1 IPTMDGLPVEL
12 VFSIIEQLDT
22 AADEESLRALSLVCR
37 SFLYA
42 SQRCLF
48 CSLALHTDPSYRR
61 RKFRPGFG
69 LGRRYRLANT
79 FTRAFSVFTT
89 SPHLARHVRSLTI
102 VVEPN
107 VDETAVGGVL
117 RLLCGIEC
125 LSIEG
130 ITRGDF
136 PWKSTPTPM
145 SPYWQAIRLPGLRS
159 LRLSDT
165 RGLPSALLT
174 YATSTLSHVLVD
186 NISIDDNPETNGVAS
201 FLATETHPRRSSALE
216 HLTILSLHRDEPSE
230 IFFRDTAR
238 HAMLGLRRLDLRVSH
253 GNGHTLLHPSTF
265 HWSTLTH
272 LELQWRPLLSSL
284 NAVAVPPLPAVRTL
298 TMRIDLSSCIA
309 RGYAPQLAQ
318 TALNVGAT
326 APRARAAQRHHL
338 QRHPR
343 PLRIE
348 HITPPSPRRSRG
360 RRSMMRR
367 ATRHSSRTCSA
378 SAAAWNTSCTSAAS
392 VRSSHTWRACSSRR
406 RAKRGYWFF
415 EALTGPARD

>member
-1 IPTMDGLPVEL
+1 MDGMPVEL

-37 SFLYA
+37 FFLYA

-79 FTRAFSVFTT
+79 FSRAFSVFTT
-89 SPHLARHVRSLTI
+89 SPHLAQHVRSLTI

-117 RLLCGIEC
+117 RLLCGIER

-165 RGLPSALLT
+165 RGLPPALLT

-201 FLATETHPRRSSALE
+201 FLATETHPRRSSAAIE
-216 HLTILSLHRDEPSE
+216 HLTILSLHRNEPSE
-230 IFFRDTAR
+230 LFFRDTAR
-238 HAMLGLRRLDLRVSH
+238 HAMRGLRRLDLRVSH
-253 GNGHTLLHPSTF
+253 GNGHNLLHPSTF

-318 TALNVGAT
+318 TALNVGTT
-326 APRARAAQRHHL
+326 APALERLNVTVSSGILGHSRSNTSTTPLPPPIPWPPFDDAQRYAAQLPHL
-338 QRHPR
+338 QRICCR
-343 PLRIE
+343 LE
-348 HITPPSPRRSRG
+348 HVLYERCVGAFIAHMEGVFPAPAREEG
-360 RRSMMRR
+360 
-367 ATRHSSRTCSA
+367 
-378 SAAAWNTSCTSAAS
+378 
-392 VRSSHTWRACSSRR
+392 VLV
-406 RAKRGYWFF
+406 F